1 MLYGFS
7 MVVELYGHD
16 SLISSLQSLTS
27 ISSVKYVACSQG
39 NYILFIG
46 EAMENQQLKGHNF
59 EV

>member
-7 MVVELYGHD
+7 MVVELIND